1 MKRILITGN
10 AGSGKTYL
18 ARQLH
23 SILNIPV
30 YGLDSIV
37 WKEKWKKT
45 PSEEKEKKIIKLI
58 EKEKWIIDGVSLTTQ
73 EAADCIIFL
82 DFSRRIS
89 FWRAFKRNIPYM
101 FKSRPGLPEECPEI
115 KIIPTLI
122 SIIWNFP
129 NKVKPLILKKM
140 NDAKHQEKYHIKTNN
155 DLAILLKKMRNF
167 KQPPHLTSE
176 F

>member
-18 ARQLH
+18 AKQLH

-37 WKEKWKKT
+37 WQEKWKKT
-45 PSEEKEKKIIKLI
+45 ASEEKEKKIMNLI
-58 EKEKWIIDGVSLTTQ
+58 EKEAWIIDGVSLTVH

-82 DFSRRIS
+82 DFSRKIS
-89 FWRAFKRNIPYM
+89 YWRVFKRNIPYM
-101 FKSRPGLPEECPEI
+101 FKSRPELPKKCPEI
-115 KIIPTLI
+115 IIIPKLI

-129 NKVKPLILKKM
+129 NKVKPLILKRM
-140 NDAKHQEKYHIKTNN
+140 NNAKQQEKYHIKTNK
-155 DLAILLKKMRNF
+155 DLVILLRKM
-167 KQPPHLTSE
+167 KSYA
-176 F
+176 

>member
-10 AGSGKTYL
+10 AGSGKTHL

-37 WKEKWKKT
+37 WKEKWRKT
-45 PSEEKEKKIIKLI
+45 PREEKEKKIMKLI
-58 EKEKWIIDGVSLTTQ
+58 GKDEWIIEGVSLAVQ

-82 DFSRRIS
+82 DFSRKIS
-89 FWRAFKRNIPYM
+89 YWRVLKRNIPYM
-101 FKSRPGLPEECPEI
+101 FKSRPELPEKCPEI
-115 KIIPTLI
+115 KIIPKLI

-129 NKVKPLILKKM
+129 NNVKPLILKRM
-140 NDAKHQEKYHIKTNN
+140 NYSKHQEKYHIKTDN
-155 DLAILLKKMRNF
+155 DLAIFLRKIRSLA
-167 KQPPHLTSE
+167 
-176 F
+176 